1 MKRAHILQGVAFGA
15 LLLMVPV
22 SAQQPQRPAPPAY
35 PGPPSETPATFEP
48 VTDSFDYV
56 KRDVMIPM
64 RDGVKLFTSVY
75 VPKDDAQTY
84 PMMLI
89 RTPYSVAPYGADKYP
104 DALRPSAQFVKSG
117 YIFVN
122 QDVRGR
128 WMSEGEFVNVRPHNP
143 AKKAKEVDES
153 SDTYDTVD
161 WLTKNVKGHNGKV
174 GITGISYPGFYAVC
188 GMIDAHPAVKAVS
201 PQAPVSEWFIGDDF
215 HHNGCLFLPHAFNFM
230 YGFGK
235 NRPEPT
241 KKFGRVGFEH
251 DTPDG
256 YKFFLDMGPLK
267 NADAKHYKGEIAF
280 WKEVM
285 EHGTYDDFWKARN
298 IRAHVKNIKPAVL
311 TVGGWFD
318 AENLFGALEIYKHAE
333 ANSPPKHNHLVMGPW
348 DHGGWSREGGDH
360 LGDVRFNAKTADFF
374 REKIEFPFFEGHLK
388 GGFVGGPKAW
398 VFETGT
404 NVWRKHD
411 AWPPKAAARRS
422 QYLHDGGSMHWKSD
436 GYPAG
441 PAFDEFVSDPAKPV
455 PFINK
460 TTIGMVNEYMTAD
473 QRFASTRPDVL
484 VYQTQA
490 LTSDLT
496 LAGPIEV
503 ELYVSTTGTDADWV
517 VKVIDV
523 YPDDASE
530 PDPNPTGVKMGGYQQ
545 LIRGEPFRG
554 KFRNSFEKPEAFK
567 PGEVT
572 KVKYVMP
579 DVFHTLRPGHR
590 LMVQVQS
597 TWFPLVDRNPQTF
610 CDIYKADEKDF
621 KKQTHKVYRDSE
633 HPSRITVGVLK

>member
-1 MKRAHILQGVAFGA
+1 MLRWLLPLA
-15 LLLMVPV
+15 LALSVFTPAPL
-22 SAQQPQRPAPPAY
+22 SAQPAPPKVLAGAELKDHIRANY
-35 PGPPSETPATFEP
+35 TKYEYLIP
-48 VTDSFDYV
+48 V
-56 KRDVMIPM
+56 
-64 RDGVKLFTSVY
+64 RDGTKLFTAVY
-75 VPKDDAQTY
+75 VPKDDAHKY

-104 DALRPSAQFVKSG
+104 NELRPGALFAQSG
-117 YIFVN
+117 YIFVY

-128 WMSEGEFVNVRPHNP
+128 WMSEGEFANVRPHNP
-143 AKKAKEVDES
+143 AKKMPKDVDES

-161 WLTKNVKGHNGKV
+161 WLIKNVRGHNGKV

-201 PQAPVSEWFIGDDF
+201 PQAPVTDWFIGDDF
-215 HHNGCLFLPHAFNFM
+215 HHNGCLFLPHCFNFM

-251 DTPDG
+251 GTPDG
-256 YKFFLDMGPLK
+256 YKFFLDMGPIK
-267 NADAKHYKGEIAF
+267 NADEKHYKGEIAF

-285 EHGTYDDFWKARN
+285 QHGTYDDFWKARN
-298 IRAHVKNIKPAVL
+298 IRAHVKSIKPAVM

-333 ANSPPKHNHLVMGPW
+333 ANNPPKHNHLVMGPW
-348 DHGGWSREGGDH
+348 DHGGWSRPGGDKH
-360 LGDVRFNAKTADFF
+360 GDINFNAKTADFY
-374 REKIEFPFFEGHLK
+374 REKIEFPFFEAHLK
-388 GGFVGGPKAW
+388 GNGSEDRPKAW
-398 VFETGT
+398 IFETGT

-411 AWPPKAAARRS
+411 TWPPKDAEKTAF
-422 QYLHDGGSMHWKSD
+422 QFTHDGRLVPAD
-436 GYPAG
+436 GLRLPLE
-441 PAFDEFVSDPAKPV
+441 PTFDEFMSDPAKPV

-460 TTIGMVNEYMTAD
+460 TTIGMVAEYMTAD

-484 VYQTQA
+484 VYQSREMT
-490 LTSDLT
+490 TDVT
-496 LAGPIEV
+496 LAGPIDI

-523 YPDDASE
+523 YPDDY
-530 PDPNPTGVKMGGYQQ
+530 PDPEPNPTGVKMGGYQQ

-554 KFRNSFEKPEAFK
+554 KFRISFEKPEPFK
-567 PGEVT
+567 PGEVA
-572 KVKYVMP
+572 KIKFSLP
-579 DVFHTLRPGHR
+579 DVYHTLRPGHR

-610 CDIYKADEKDF
+610 CDIYTASAKDF
-621 KKQTHKVYRDSE
+621 KKQTHRVYRDSE
-633 HPSRITVGVLK
+633 HPSRITVGVVK